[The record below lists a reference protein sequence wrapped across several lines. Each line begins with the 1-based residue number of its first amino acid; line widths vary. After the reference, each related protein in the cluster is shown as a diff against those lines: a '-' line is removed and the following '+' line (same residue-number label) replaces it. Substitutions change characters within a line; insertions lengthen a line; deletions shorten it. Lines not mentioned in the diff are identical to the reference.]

1 MAEAKKTT
9 RARTT
14 RAKAAAK
21 PAASETVKAL
31 VLKTFIDRHT
41 GERVEEGTV
50 IDVTPERLAEI
61 EGKNPNLVSKQ

>member
-1 MAEAKKTT
+1 M
-9 RARTT
+9 
-14 RAKAAAK
+14 
-21 PAASETVKAL
+21 KAL

>member
-1 MAEAKKTT
+1 MAEAKKTA
-9 RARTT
+9 RARKP

-21 PAASETVKAL
+21 PAAPETVKAL

-50 IDVTPERLAEI
+50 IEVTPERLAEI
-61 EGKNPNLVSKQ
+61 EGKNPNLVNRQ